1 MLGLVA
7 LISNNSTEEYSRR
20 FSRGKGCGLKKSGE
34 HSQKWKAPTKERKKE
49 RKKERI
55 TGTG

>member
-49 RKKERI
+49 RI